1 MQNIVENIL
10 NSKMLQVKKGI
21 FETLLSKIDTRM
33 KELKAEYA
41 KEVFA
46 EALIMPKKK
55 RSMKDIKEKAA
66 LNAINKQKAAEYGRI
81 DREV

>member
-1 MQNIVENIL
+1 
-10 NSKMLQVKKGI
+10 
-21 FETLLSKIDTRM
+21 M

-46 EALIMPKKK
+46 EALLIPKKK
-55 RSMKDIKEKAA
+55 RTMQEIKEKAA
-66 LNAINKQKAAEYGRI
+66 LKAINKQKSAEYGRI

>member
-1 MQNIVENIL
+1 MEHIVENIL

-46 EALIMPKKK
+46 EALLIPKKK
-55 RSMKDIKEKAA
+55 RTMQEIKEKAA
-66 LNAINKQKAAEYGRI
+66 LKAINKQKSAEYGRI